1 VSDDVSSLVRRA
13 IEQRQ
18 QVHAVFDGHRRQLC
32 PHVIG
37 TRDGQPRALFFQ
49 FGGTSSRGL
58 EPGGDWRCLPL
69 DGLTAVSVH
78 DGPWHTR
85 AHCEPQSCIDEVDLE
100 VEA

>member
-1 VSDDVSSLVRRA
+1 MTEDVYSLVRGA
-13 IEQRQ
+13 IERRQ

-32 PHVIG
+32 PHAVG
-37 TRDGQPRALFFQ
+37 TRNGQPRALFFQ

-69 DGLTAVSVH
+69 EGLGEVSVQE
-78 DGPWHTR
+78 GPWHTR
-85 AHCEPQSCIDEVDLE
+85 THSQPQSCIDEVDLE